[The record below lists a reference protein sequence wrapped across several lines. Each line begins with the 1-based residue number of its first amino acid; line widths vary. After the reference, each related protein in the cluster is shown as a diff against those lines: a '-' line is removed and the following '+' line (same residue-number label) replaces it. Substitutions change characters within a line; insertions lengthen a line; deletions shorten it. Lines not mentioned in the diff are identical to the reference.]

1 MARVSRGR
9 FAFVAPAAIYGEDHG
24 LSLKMSLCLYIIS
37 PAAIYGEDHGL
48 SLKMS
53 PECVKRYI
61 GGMEREPSVDT
72 APE

>member
-1 MARVSRGR
+1 
-9 FAFVAPAAIYGEDHG
+9 
-24 LSLKMSLCLYIIS
+24 IS